1 MKDPD
6 VTVKIYGD
14 ALVTDHPNVVK
25 EGTYPKDRSERGDE
39 YDLDNGSHTM
49 QIGDKVVKFIV
60 MDP

>member
-6 VTVKIYGD
+6 VTVKVYGEV
-14 ALVTDHPNVVK
+14 LVTDHPNVIK
-25 EGTYPKDRSERGDE
+25 KGTKPEDRTERGDE
-39 YDLDNGSHTM
+39 YDLDKGTHTM